1 MARAKVSRA
10 TQASDTRNHI
20 LDAALVVLRRD
31 GVKKFSQPEVAR
43 AAGVSQSLLTH
54 HFPKKA
60 DLVKAVADRFVD
72 NVSAGLADVTAQGAP
87 ARQRG
92 LELLLE
98 WITDPHH
105 MRLFAGVVL
114 EAETDVGL
122 RASLARNVERMHT
135 LFAGLLGYESTDV
148 ECRLVLATLWGLG
161 LEKLIFR
168 AKAPSVDARA
178 ILGKR
183 RS

>member
-1 MARAKVSRA
+1 MAKKVSRA
-10 TQASDTRNHI
+10 TQASATRVQI

-43 AAGVSQSLLTH
+43 AAGVRQSLLTH
-54 HFPKKA
+54 HFPRKT

-72 NVSAGLADVTAQGAP
+72 KVAAGLADITAQGAL
-87 ARQRG
+87 ARERG

-114 EAETDVGL
+114 EAETDASL
-122 RASLARNVERMHT
+122 RAALARNVERMQG
-135 LFAGLLGYESTDV
+135 LFASLLGYDPADV

-168 AKAPSVDARA
+168 ARAPGVGARA
-178 ILGKR
+178 ILQR
-183 RS
+183 RPS